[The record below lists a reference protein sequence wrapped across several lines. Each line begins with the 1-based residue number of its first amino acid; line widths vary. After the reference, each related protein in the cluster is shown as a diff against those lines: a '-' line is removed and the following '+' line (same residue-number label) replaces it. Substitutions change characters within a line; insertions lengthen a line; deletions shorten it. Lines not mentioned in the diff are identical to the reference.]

1 MAAVITA
8 DFRQYAGL
16 QAKIDKL
23 IGLYGDELRSG
34 IGAVLESSARR
45 RVGETKLAPDGTPW
59 PAWSPGYAKHRPAG
73 KSLLQD
79 SGGLLD
85 SIQFKTTPDSVIV
98 FAAAEHAAT
107 HQFGDDRAV
116 TVGAHKRLIRRGYA
130 NQYGRREAE
139 HAQVSEHRRQRN
151 IPPRP
156 FLGLGSEDV
165 EEIELLIDG
174 LAEQALGAPR

>member
-1 MAAVITA
+1 MAAVVTA
-8 DFRQYAGL
+8 DFREFAGL

-23 IGLYGDELRSG
+23 IGLYGDELRDG
-34 IGAVLESSARR
+34 IGAILESSARR
-45 RVGETKLAPDGTPW
+45 RVGETKIGPDGTPW
-59 PAWSPGYAKHRPAG
+59 PEWSEGYAKHRPPG

-85 SIQFKTTPDSVIV
+85 SIQFSTTPDSVIV

-107 HQFGDDRAV
+107 HQFGDYRLV
-116 TVGAHKRLIRRGYA
+116 TVREHKRTIDHLFGKPYPGGIEQHIGKH
-130 NQYGRREAE
+130 
-139 HAQVSEHRRQRN
+139 HALRN
-151 IPPRP
+151 IPARP
-156 FLGLGSEDV
+156 FLGLGNEDV